1 MIWIKYEMEEMSMK
15 NQSKI
20 VLSLLVLV
28 LAFSQM
34 LIGSSVKK
42 ANAEE
47 VNKVEDLVIYQNVP
61 EAESEIKDGTIQLK
75 ALHVYSEGHFMLTSK
90 NLVWESANKNV
101 AEVDQTGKVQ
111 FTGQNGRTFIT
122 VTDGIFKD
130 RIALDYKVKPASKTE
145 GQTGKPDSEAVVLK
159 QEGQRYDVIGNA
171 ISKMTIEEKAGQMLM
186 PDFRTWKG
194 KNVTEM
200 LPEIQQLVK
209 KYHLGGVILFR
220 ENVVTT
226 EQTARLVSDYQ
237 AAAEKHGLLL
247 TIDQEGGIV
256 TRLQSGTDMPGNM
269 ALGATRSPE
278 ISWNVGNAIGE
289 ELASLGINM
298 NFAPVMDV
306 NNNPDNPVIG
316 VRSFGEDPEL
326 VADLGVAY
334 TKGLQAAGVAATAK
348 HFPGHGDT
356 AVDSHLGLPEVP
368 HDKERLKEVE
378 LYPFQ
383 KGMEAGIDAI
393 MTAHVTFPKIDG
405 SKAVSQKTGEE
416 IAIPATLSY
425 KVLTELMREE
435 MGYEGVIT
443 TDAMNMK
450 AIADHFGP
458 VDAAI
463 RAVKAGTDIVLM
475 PVGLEE
481 VANGL
486 LGAVNSGEISED
498 RIEASVKRIL
508 TLKVKRGVV
517 KEENPLSIEGKVA
530 NALQVVGSPEHK
542 QIEKEAAEK
551 SITLVKNNGALPLKV
566 SSDNHVVVVGN
577 TYINDLGNALK
588 KRHENTTVIASSS
601 YKLTEAQLELV
612 KNASAVV
619 VGSYTFSVAGRS
631 PSNAQMMMVNQLI
644 ALTDAPV
651 IGVGIR
657 NPYDIMA
664 FPGIDAYFAQYG
676 FRPASFDAAAGAIMG
691 EFSPTGKLPIT
702 IPGQDGG
709 VLYSFGHG
717 LTY

>member
-1 MIWIKYEMEEMSMK
+1 MLPGLSMK
-15 NQSKI
+15 TAS
-20 VLSLLVLV
+20 
-28 LAFSQM
+28 
-34 LIGSSVKK
+34 
-42 ANAEE
+42 AEE
-47 VNKVEDLVIYQNVP
+47 TGQVKDLVIYQNIP
-61 EAESEIKDGTIQLK
+61 EAGAAIEGGSIQLK
-75 ALHVYSEGHFMLTSK
+75 ALHVYSEGQFLLASK

-101 AEVDQTGKVQ
+101 AVVDENGKVH

-122 VTDGIFKD
+122 VTDGTFKD
-130 RIALDYKVKPASKTE
+130 KIALDYKVNQASKGEAGKPAS
-145 GQTGKPDSEAVVLK
+145 EAAVIK
-159 QEGQRYDVIGNA
+159 QEGQRYDLIGNA
-171 ISKMTIEEKAGQMLM
+171 ISKMTLEEKVGQMLM

-194 KNVTEM
+194 SNVTEM
-200 LPEIQQLVK
+200 LPEIEQLVK

-237 AAAEKHGLLL
+237 DAAEKYGLLL

-269 ALGATRSPE
+269 ALGAARSKG
-278 ISWNVGNAIGE
+278 ISYNVGNAIGE
-289 ELASLGINM
+289 ELAALGINM

-316 VRSFGEDPEL
+316 VRSFGEDPQL
-326 VADLGVAY
+326 VADMGVAY
-334 TKGLQAAGVAATAK
+334 TKGLQDAGVAATAK

-368 HDKERLKEVE
+368 HDKDRLKEVE

-405 SKAVSQKTGEE
+405 TKAVSQLTGEE

-435 MGYEGVIT
+435 MDYDGVIT

-450 AIADHFGP
+450 AISDHFGP

-475 PVGLEE
+475 PVGLEA
-481 VANGL
+481 VAQGL
-486 LGAVNSGEISED
+486 LKAVKAGEITEE
-498 RIEASVKRIL
+498 RVEASVKRIL
-508 TLKVKRGVV
+508 TLKVKRGVI
-517 KEENPLSIEGKVA
+517 KEEHPASVEEKIA

-542 QIEKEAAEK
+542 QIEQEAAEK
-551 SITLVKNNGALPLKV
+551 SITLVKNDAALPLKL
-566 SSDNHVVVVGN
+566 DGNDKVVVVGN
-577 TYINDLGNALK
+577 SFINDLGAAIK
-588 KRHENTTVIASSS
+588 KRHDNTTVISNAS
-601 YKLTEAQLELV
+601 YKLTEAQLEQIR
-612 KNASAVV
+612 NASAVV
-619 VGSYTFSVAGRS
+619 IGTYTFNVSGRS
-631 PSNAQMMMVNQLI
+631 PSNAQMQMVNQI
-644 ALTDAPV
+644 IGLTDAPV

-664 FPGIDAYFAQYG
+664 FPEIDAYMTQYG
-676 FRPASFDAAAGAIMG
+676 FRPASFEATAGALFG
-691 EFSPTGKLPIT
+691 DFAPTGKLPIT
-702 IPGQDGG
+702 IPDLAGG
-709 VLYSFGHG
+709 ILYEYGHG